1 MRGQDERAW
10 IMESVATNPLPEILA
25 HLQSTN
31 FRDVAGARFSGV
43 VPVSERLI
51 DSLIAASLPPTAPV
65 REVQV
70 RPVAGDRFS
79 VRITPRASFLP
90 SITLK
95 LQIVK
100 QPELPGFPVLVLRMA
115 TMGGLMGFASAAFPI
130 ASLLPAG
137 LRLDGE
143 HILVDLHALATQRGF
158 SEVLAYVRQL
168 RVTTE
173 AGRVVL
179 AVEGGV

>member
-1 MRGQDERAW
+1 MA
-10 IMESVATNPLPEILA
+10 MPTNPLPEILNQ
-25 HLQSTN
+25 LQSTN
-31 FRDVAGARFSGV
+31 FRDIAGARFSAAI
-43 VPVSERLI
+43 PVSERLI
-51 DSLIAASLPPTAPV
+51 DTLIAASLPPTAPV

-70 RPVAGDRFS
+70 RPVPGDRFA
-79 VRITPRASFLP
+79 VRIIPRAAFLP

-95 LQIVK
+95 LQIVQ
-100 QPELPGFPVLVLRMA
+100 QPELPRSPILVLRMA

-130 ASLLPAG
+130 ASMLPPG

-143 HILVDLHALATQRGF
+143 HILVDLHALAAQRGF
-158 SEVLAYVRQL
+158 GEALAYVRQL

>member
-1 MRGQDERAW
+1 MR
-10 IMESVATNPLPEILA
+10 SNPLTEILA
-25 HLQSTN
+25 QLQSTN
-31 FRDVAGARFSGV
+31 FSDIAGTRFSAAI
-43 VPVSERLI
+43 PVSERLI
-51 DSLIAASLPPTAPV
+51 DALIAASLPPTAPV
-65 REVQV
+65 RDVQV

-79 VRITPRASFLP
+79 VRITPRAAFLP

-95 LQIVK
+95 LQIVQ
-100 QPELPGFPVLVLRMA
+100 QPELPRSPILVLRMA

-130 ASLLPAG
+130 ASLLPPG

-143 HILVDLHALATQRGF
+143 HILVDLQALAAQRGF
-158 SEVLAYVRQL
+158 GEAFGYVRQL

-173 AGRVVL
+173 TGRVVL